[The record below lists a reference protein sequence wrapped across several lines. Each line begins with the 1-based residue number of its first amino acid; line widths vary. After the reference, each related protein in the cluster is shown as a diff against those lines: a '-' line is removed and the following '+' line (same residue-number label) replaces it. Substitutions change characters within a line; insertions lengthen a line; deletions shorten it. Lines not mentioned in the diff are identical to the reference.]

1 MQQRIFMKHIIA
13 LVIFANTLL
22 ANAMEFTV
30 HHAPGGPSD
39 RGTRT
44 VAKYLP
50 NEYIVINRPGA
61 GGKIATKHL
70 IKNNTIMLATVGQIF
85 VTNTLSSQDPG
96 YSPTDDLEIIGNVAV
111 MPNVLVCRSDLEY
124 KTLNDIG
131 TRSLNF
137 AVAGYG
143 SSEHIATEALF
154 SKLKG
159 KHLSIPYALGG
170 SGGIN
175 DLLGGNVDCMFA
187 NYPTV
192 KPFINDRRLTVIF
205 SSHELGL
212 NVPTWRETFNEQFP
226 FQSYLSI
233 VISKQMSNDDRKKI
247 IKDVESAFTNPELR
261 LDIKTLGLFPV
272 LNTDIKSVERSITS
286 LTKFIQTSNIKIQ

>member
-13 LVIFANTLL
+13 LAIFASTLL
-22 ANAMEFTV
+22 ANATEFTV

-39 RGTRT
+39 RGTRA

-50 NEYIVINRPGA
+50 NEYVVVNRPGA

-85 VTNTLSSQDPG
+85 VTNTLSSQDTG
-96 YSPTDDLEIIGNVAV
+96 YSPTDDLEIIGNLAV
-111 MPNVLVCRSDLEY
+111 MPNVLVCKSELGY
-124 KTLNDIG
+124 KTLSDIG
-131 TRSLNF
+131 SRSLNF

-175 DLLGGNVDCMFA
+175 DLLGGTVDCMFA

-192 KPFINDRRLTVIF
+192 KPFINDRRLTIIF
-205 SSHELGL
+205 SSHDLGL
-212 NVPTWRETFNEQFP
+212 NIPTWKETFNEQFP

-233 VISKQMSNDDRKKI
+233 VISKQMSNDDKKKI
-247 IKDVESAFTNPELR
+247 IKDVESAFSNPELR
-261 LDIKTLGLFPV
+261 SDIKALGLFPV
-272 LNTDIKSVERSITS
+272 LNNDIKSVERSISS